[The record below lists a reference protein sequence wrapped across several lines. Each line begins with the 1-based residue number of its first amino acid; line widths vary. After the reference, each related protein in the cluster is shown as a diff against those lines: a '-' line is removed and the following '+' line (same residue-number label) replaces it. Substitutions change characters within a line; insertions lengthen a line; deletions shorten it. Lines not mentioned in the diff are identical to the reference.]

1 MSSEKK
7 FHTVC
12 FSTNYANFSSISV
25 MKQYFMTTDCLDTNY
40 LKDNHVE
47 FKHKIL
53 FQNGTE
59 MLVHNS
65 YYEISS
71 FSKGNKLCDKADC
84 FIIFFDLENNDSI
97 RELNKILKFI
107 NETCDN
113 EKKIYLISI
122 FTTEN
127 NIKNNYTEDNIRT
140 YFSNYNLQ
148 NYDINKVNMDS
159 SEDLA
164 KVIDSLTEEILQD
177 KKMIGNKLFDL
188 DNSKSNC
195 LIF

>member
-1 MSSEKK
+1 MSEIH
-7 FHTVC
+7 FRTIC
-12 FSTNYANFSSISV
+12 FSTNYSTYSSISII
-25 MKQYFMTTDCLDTNY
+25 KQYLMIADCSDINY
-40 LKDNHVE
+40 LKENHVQ
-47 FKHKIL
+47 FKHKL
-53 FQNGTE
+53 LLENGSNMEYT
-59 MLVHNS
+59 NS

-148 NYDINKVNMDS
+148 NYDIYKVNMDS

>member
-1 MSSEKK
+1 MSEIH
-7 FHTVC
+7 FRTIC
-12 FSTNYANFSSISV
+12 FSTNYSTYSSISII
-25 MKQYFMTTDCLDTNY
+25 KQYLMIADCSDINY
-40 LKDNHVE
+40 LKENHVQ
-47 FKHKIL
+47 FKHKL
-53 FQNGTE
+53 LLENGSNMEYT
-59 MLVHNS
+59 NS

-127 NIKNNYTEDNIRT
+127 NIKNNYTEDNIKT

-148 NYDINKVNMDS
+148 NYDIYKVNMDS

-195 LIF
+195 LII